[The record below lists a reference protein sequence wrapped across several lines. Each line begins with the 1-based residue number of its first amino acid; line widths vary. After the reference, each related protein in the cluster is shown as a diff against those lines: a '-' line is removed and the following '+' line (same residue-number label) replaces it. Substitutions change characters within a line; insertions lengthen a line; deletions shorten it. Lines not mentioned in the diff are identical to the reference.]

1 MKKILVSMFLLVLIL
16 LNLCS
21 CSTVSDDN
29 SIMHNGVKYY
39 AINDISGYYNF
50 IGSKHKVGTV
60 LLLKG
65 IKDLYCLDSD
75 TDENI
80 IFTGLYSPR
89 YIWIKQG
96 FSFPNKDTLIDKVYY
111 KKSYE
116 ENNEKD
122 IEIVNATFDSLFI
135 EVEISNFEEFN
146 SFGIINFLYYDNIE
160 YSTFIYSDDFGNL
173 YINVFDYDNTKDH
186 YFKVVDDM
194 LIEVLQSEK
203 NNS

>member
-1 MKKILVSMFLLVLIL
+1 MRKKIIMFLWIVII

-39 AINDISGYYNF
+39 AINDISGDYNF

-65 IKDLYCLDSD
+65 IPDLYCLDSD

-80 IFTGLYSPR
+80 IFTDLNSKN

-96 FSFPNKDTLIDKVYY
+96 FSFPNKDTSIDKVYY
-111 KKSYE
+111 TKSYE
-116 ENNEKD
+116 DNYKMY
-122 IEIVNATFDSLFI
+122 IETEDSTFDSLFI
-135 EVEISNFEEFN
+135 EVEILNFEEFN

-160 YSTFIYSDDFGNL
+160 YSTIIYSDDFGNL
-173 YINVFDYDNTKDH
+173 YINVFDYDNKKHH

-194 LIEVLQSEK
+194 LIDTLQSEK